1 MSKKINLYREVI
13 KYADNDTKI
22 LPKLL
27 ESLDKLSFDVYKCS
41 ILNFCTIGSA
51 TWYGWI

>member
-13 KYADNDTKI
+13 RYADNDTDI

-27 ESLDKLSFDVYKCS
+27 FEIDQLIHKSSDCS
-41 ILNFCTIGSA
+41 VLNFPTLGSL
-51 TWYGWI
+51 TWYNLT